1 MKKILIAMLIATFI
15 FAGCGKEVPEETTP
29 VSEEKVTEEKTLQD
43 KEIKE
48 SDYRPIALMI
58 DNDNN
63 DSRPHAGLG
72 DAYLLYEMYV
82 EGSATRIMALF
93 KDTDTKKIGP
103 IRSSRHYFLD
113 YALDNDALYVH
124 FGWSPQAQN
133 DIPALGINNIN
144 GVLGSDGNVFWRE
157 RKYAGDYHSAY
168 TSIAKIRDHAENVK
182 KYRLTTD
189 KQSLRRYEEEKAIEG
204 GTALT
209 ELTLP
214 YAGFYTVK
222 YTYDEAEK
230 TYKRYL
236 NGQGHIT
243 QEKVHLAAK
252 NIIVQIA
259 SNYGIS
265 GDDKGRQNIQTT
277 GSGEGY
283 YITGGVAKKITWE
296 KKSRT
301 DKTVY
306 KYEDGSDLILNPG
319 QTWIQIVPPSMTL
332 GI

>member
-1 MKKILIAMLIATFI
+1 MKKIISALLLITVVLC
-15 FAGCGKEVPEETTP
+15 GCGKKTEVPAEPEP
-29 VSEEKVTEEKTLQD
+29 SVVEEKAPET

-58 DNDNN
+58 DNDGN
-63 DSRPHAGLG
+63 DSRPHAGLE

-93 KDTDTKKIGP
+93 KDTNTEKIGP

-113 YALDNDALYVH
+113 YALDNDAIYVH
-124 FGWSPQAQN
+124 FGWSPQAQK

-144 GVLGSDGNVFWRE
+144 GVLGVDGNVFWRE

-168 TSIAKIRDHAENVK
+168 TSIQKIRDHAEKNK

-189 KQSLRRYEEEKAIEG
+189 KTSLRRTVEDADIEG
-204 GTALT
+204 GNPLT

-222 YTYDEAEK
+222 YTYDDASK

-236 NGQGHIT
+236 NGAGHIT
-243 QEKVHLAAK
+243 QKNIHLAAK
-252 NIIVQIA
+252 NIVIQIA
-259 SNYGIS
+259 SNSGIS
-265 GDDKGRQNIQTT
+265 GDDKGRQNIETV
-277 GSGEGY
+277 GSGKGY
-283 YITGGVAKKITWE
+283 YITNGSVKPILWE
-296 KKSRT
+296 KSERT
-301 DKTVY
+301 SKTVY
-306 KYEDGSDLILNPG
+306 KYEDGTALVVNPG